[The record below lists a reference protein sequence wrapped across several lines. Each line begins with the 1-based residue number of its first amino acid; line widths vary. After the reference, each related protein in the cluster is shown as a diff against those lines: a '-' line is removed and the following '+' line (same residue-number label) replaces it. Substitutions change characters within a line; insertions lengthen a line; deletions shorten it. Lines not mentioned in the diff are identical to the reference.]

1 MKKQI
6 NLLKRLGAP
15 QQLINSFIEVCEIN
29 SQLPEDMRSDFPS
42 LLEEQCRKFG
52 FDDVLPDGWF
62 FRPYKASGLGY
73 RADVAATADQS
84 EAPPT
89 RCEISSNGS
98 SRSSRTFALSQR
110 ASAAT
115 TPTISRQ

>member
-42 LLEEQCRKFG
+42 LLEE
-52 FDDVLPDGWF
+52 
-62 FRPYKASGLGY
+62 
-73 RADVAATADQS
+73 
-84 EAPPT
+84 
-89 RCEISSNGS
+89 
-98 SRSSRTFALSQR
+98 
-110 ASAAT
+110 
-115 TPTISRQ
+115 